1 MSADQ
6 QSSNKGEFTVADL
19 HNIKSLID
27 QRGDND
33 GYTPTFLQVI
43 AEKIDYKLKQIQ
55 KSEEELKRT
64 RVVPEE
70 VNNFS
75 VVSCGTLVKDCGFGT
90 FREPR
95 TGIVVG
101 LTYFKDDLCGVV
113 CWPEI
118 HWEGQQFPCLTH
130 PARAMLHNGQSI
142 PKIVINGNHPQTC
155 YMEEVDVLEA
165 IEILR
170 KGVDHE

>member
-6 QSSNKGEFTVADL
+6 QSSNKGEFTAADL

-27 QRGDND
+27 QRGESD
-33 GYTPTFLQVI
+33 GYTPAFLQVI
-43 AEKIDYKLKQIQ
+43 ADKIDYRLEQIQ
-55 KSEEELKRT
+55 KEELERT
-64 RVVPEE
+64 KVVPEE

-75 VVSCGTLVKDCGFGT
+75 VVGCGTLVKECGFGT

-101 LTYFKDDLCGVV
+101 LTYFKDDLRGVV

-118 HWEGQQFPCLTH
+118 HWEGQQLPCLTH
-130 PARAMLHNGQSI
+130 PARAMLHNGQNM
-142 PKIVINGNHPQTC
+142 PKIVINGNHPQVC

-165 IEILR
+165 IEILH
-170 KGVDHE
+170 KGVNQSSR